1 MVDFIRFLGYF
12 FWYILRR
19 TVACTINKRLAGL
32 SSEMAFNAMLGL
44 FPAIITLLTAI
55 SLFENSIKATLGEL
69 AIHFEG
75 IVPNQVWTL
84 LLNFTEDANLS
95 QGKSWFSL
103 SFIVAIWVISGVI
116 CSAINALDNIHEI
129 PKEKRRHFWHNKL
142 IAILLTIGTMILWI
156 AANFLLV
163 VGDFL
168 LQIAVEQ
175 NWRELLL
182 ITWEIFSVIT
192 IVTILSAALYLI
204 YRLQKVNVRRPIKN
218 QSKHQSTLMGL
229 VIIGATVLIQLL
241 YSLFVFVQTLIIS
254 VNLEQKLSYFLV
266 SIWRLLSFP
275 IALGIV
281 AIAFAFIYQF
291 GTSIRAK
298 GIPLIPGAV
307 LAAISWAIVSV
318 IFRYYVFYAGMY
330 NKIYGALGTFIILML
345 WLYLSSFVMLL
356 GEQVNVIVGEAI
368 ENRKCEEYK
377 TTQLRL

>member
-12 FWYILRR
+12 IWYILRR

-75 IVPNQVWTL
+75 IVPTEVWTL
-84 LLNFTEDANLS
+84 LLNFTENVNLT

-116 CSAINALDNIHEI
+116 CSAINALDNIHQI
-129 PKEKRRHFWHNKL
+129 PRRKRRDFWHNKL

-156 AANFLLV
+156 AANFLLLI
-163 VGDFL
+163 GDFL
-168 LQIAVEQ
+168 LQIALEQ
-175 NWRELLL
+175 NWGKLLL

-192 IVTILSAALYLI
+192 IVTILSAALYFI
-204 YRLQKVNVRRPIKN
+204 YRLQKINVRQVINK
-218 QSKHQSTLMGL
+218 QSPLMGL
-229 VIIGATVLIQLL
+229 IIIGTTILIQLV
-241 YSLFVFVQTLIIS
+241 YSLFVFVQTLIIN
-254 VNLEQKLSYFLV
+254 VNLEQKVSSFLV

-298 GIPLIPGAV
+298 GTPLIPGAV

-318 IFRYYVFYAGMY
+318 VFRYYVFYAGMY
-330 NKIYGALGTFIILML
+330 NKIYGALGTVIILML
-345 WLYLSSFVMLL
+345 WLYLSSLVMLL

-368 ENRKCEEYK
+368 EDRKFEGYK
-377 TTQLRL
+377 ITQLRL

>member
-1 MVDFIRFLGYF
+1 MVDFIRFLGYLI
-12 FWYILRR
+12 WYILRR

-55 SLFENSIKATLGEL
+55 SLFENFVKATLGEL

-75 IVPNQVWTL
+75 IVPTEVWTL
-84 LLNFTEDANLS
+84 LLNFTKNVNLA

-116 CSAINALDNIHEI
+116 CSAINALDNIHQI
-129 PKEKRRHFWHNKL
+129 PRRKRRDFWHNKL

-156 AANFLLV
+156 AANFLLLI
-163 VGDFL
+163 GDFL
-168 LQIAVEQ
+168 LQIALEQ
-175 NWRELLL
+175 NWGELLL

-192 IVTILSAALYLI
+192 IVTILAAALYFI
-204 YRLQKVNVRRPIKN
+204 YRLQKISARQVINN
-218 QSKHQSTLMGL
+218 QSPLMGL
-229 VIIGATVLIQLL
+229 IIIGTTILIQLV
-241 YSLFVFVQTLIIS
+241 YSLFVFVQTLIIN
-254 VNLEQKLSYFLV
+254 VNLEQKVSSFLV

-298 GIPLIPGAV
+298 GTPLIPGAV

-318 IFRYYVFYAGMY
+318 VFRYYVFYAGMY
-330 NKIYGALGTFIILML
+330 NKIYGALGTVIILML
-345 WLYLSSFVMLL
+345 WLYLSSLVMLL

-368 ENRKCEEYK
+368 EDRKFEGYK
-377 TTQLRL
+377 ITQLRL

>member
-1 MVDFIRFLGYF
+1 MVDFIRFLGYLI
-12 FWYILRR
+12 WYILRR

-75 IVPNQVWTL
+75 IVPTEVWTL
-84 LLNFTEDANLS
+84 LLNFTENVNLT

-116 CSAINALDNIHEI
+116 CSAINALDNIHQI
-129 PKEKRRHFWHNKL
+129 PRRKRRDFWHNKL

-156 AANFLLV
+156 AANFLLLI
-163 VGDFL
+163 GDFL
-168 LQIAVEQ
+168 LQIALEQ
-175 NWRELLL
+175 NWGELLL
-182 ITWEIFSVIT
+182 ITWKIFSVIT
-192 IVTILSAALYLI
+192 IVTILSAALYFI
-204 YRLQKVNVRRPIKN
+204 YRLKKNSARQVINN
-218 QSKHQSTLMGL
+218 QSPLMGL
-229 VIIGATVLIQLL
+229 IIIGTTILIQLV
-241 YSLFVFVQTLIIS
+241 YSLFVFVQTLIIN
-254 VNLEQKLSYFLV
+254 VNLEQKVSSFLV

-298 GIPLIPGAV
+298 GTPLIPGAV

-318 IFRYYVFYAGMY
+318 VFRYYVFYAGMY
-330 NKIYGALGTFIILML
+330 NKIYGALGTVIILML
-345 WLYLSSFVMLL
+345 WLYLSSLVMLL

-368 ENRKCEEYK
+368 EDRKLEGYK
-377 TTQLRL
+377 ITQLRL